1 MIDSDLL
8 NKMKEKQRSIRKVFN
23 TADGQVLLEVLEDE
37 FDKDIL
43 FDPDPLK
50 MAYKLGGRDLLTYI
64 KQIISHKEGDV

>member
-1 MIDSDLL
+1 MSDIYTE
-8 NKMKEKQRSIRKVFN
+8 MKAKKVSIRNVFK
-23 TADGQVLLEVLEDE
+23 TTDGKILLEVLEDE

-50 MAYKLGGRDLLTYI
+50 TAYKLGGRDLLTYI